1 MVARVTAWGTSTGFC
16 RSSYCASGIQNRVRV
31 LLRAGVRYSRVPFS
45 FLNGYQY
52 CRLCVFFLRLVLTR
66 DSPVLCYLFRC
77 ADSKTWNPSR
87 CHLSRLR
94 PPSVPLA
101 VCWSPVIKCDAF
113 TASPPSTSFYRE
125 RWCPLHHRQPL
136 LRTPPL
142 SPLDQPTVKAGR
154 LGTLGSCD
162 CHRTGRT

>member
-1 MVARVTAWGTSTGFC
+1 VGYFYRILPELVLCERNPKSRPGTATRWRTLLACSFFLPE
-16 RSSYCASGIQNRVRV
+16 RLPV
-31 LLRAGVRYSRVPFS
+31 LPLV
-45 FLNGYQY
+45 
-52 CRLCVFFLRLVLTR
+52 CVCFLRLVLTR
-66 DSPVLCYLFRC
+66 DSPVLCYLFHC

-87 CHLSRLR
+87 GHLSRLR